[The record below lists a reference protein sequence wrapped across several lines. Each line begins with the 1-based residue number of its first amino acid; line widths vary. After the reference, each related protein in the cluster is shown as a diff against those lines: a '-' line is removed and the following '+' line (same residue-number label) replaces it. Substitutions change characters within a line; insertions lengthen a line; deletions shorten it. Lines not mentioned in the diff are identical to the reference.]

1 MSLKKH
7 NKKRFEYIETR
18 LLWGEGLTARELG
31 EAFGISRQIA
41 QKVITKYRE
50 KYPDQMIYE
59 KKQKRHMA
67 TEIFKPMHV
76 TNNPLKFLNFLRG
89 ETLIGYYREERI
101 WSDFEVNDVTRLLHP
116 ELDHSAIQI
125 LLGALHRKQTVSI
138 EYRKKDWESDG
149 WTSRIISP
157 HNLVYADNRYH
168 VRGFCHLKNKF
179 LDFVLSRIKFAED
192 VHEDWFPPDDDRE
205 WNKSVKLEFKPNTA
219 LPQGIQDTILQNYKI
234 IESGVRIINCR
245 KALAFYVERDLFK
258 IDAKYGCPLWLKF

>member
-7 NKKRFEYIETR
+7 NKERFEYIETR

-41 QKVITKYRE
+41 QKVITNYRE
-50 KYPDQMIYE
+50 KYPHQMVY
-59 KKQKRHMA
+59 KSKQKRHVA
-67 TEIFKPMHV
+67 TESFKPIHV
-76 TNNPLKFLNFLRG
+76 TYNPLRFLDFLRG
-89 ETLIGYYREERI
+89 ETLIGHYREERT
-101 WSDFEVNDVTRLLHP
+101 WSDFEINDVTRLLHP
-116 ELDHSAIQI
+116 DLDRSAIKA

-179 LDFVLSRIKFAED
+179 LDFVLSRIKFAEEA
-192 VHEDWFPPDDDRE
+192 HEDWIPSNDDRE
-205 WNKSVKLEFKPNTA
+205 WNKYVKLAFKPNSA

-234 IESGVRIINCR
+234 IESGVRIVNCR

-258 IDAKYGCPLWLKF
+258 IDAKYGCPLWLKC